1 MENQTRAEAVLAV
14 RAHTAAYERKH
25 GRAPRVY
32 IMTFGCQQNEA
43 DSERLRGLAHAMGYE
58 DAQAPEEASLLLFNT
73 CAIREHA
80 ELKTLSVIGSFKK
93 QKEEDPSLL
102 IGVCG
107 CMAAE
112 AHRIDDLRHRYPYV
126 DFTLTPAAIGG
137 LPSAVLDRL
146 SGGKRR
152 FYTDLPDTV
161 LETLPVARTG
171 EHRAYVSIMYGC
183 NNFCS
188 YCIVPYVR
196 DRERSRPA
204 ADVIAEVEGLVLAGV
219 KDITLLGQNVNS
231 YRSDMDFPTL
241 LSRLDAI
248 EGEYVLRFM
257 TSHPKD
263 ASDALIEVLA
273 HARHVEGHV
282 HLPLQSGSD
291 RVLARMNR
299 RYTLSRYR
307 SVVEKLRA
315 VRPNVALTSD
325 IIVGFPGET
334 EEDFAETLDALRE
347 IRFDSVYSFI
357 YSPRR
362 GTPAADMADQVPPE
376 IQGARMTRLLALQAD
391 ISRERNLPLVGRDVR
406 VLVDGPSKT
415 APDVYSGRTDAGK
428 LVHFAA
434 VPSHIGEFITVHID
448 RAESFALYGS
458 VKAK

>member
-1 MENQTRAEAVLAV
+1 MENKTRVDAILAV
-14 RAHTAAYERKH
+14 REHTAAYAEKH
-25 GRAPRVY
+25 GDAPGVY
-32 IMTFGCQQNEA
+32 ILTFGCQQNEA
-43 DSERLRGLAHAMGYE
+43 DSERLRGIAHAMGYR
-58 DAQAPEEASLLLFNT
+58 DAKAPEVASLLLFNT

-93 QKEEDPSLL
+93 RKEEDPSLL

-107 CMAAE
+107 CMSAE
-112 AHRIDDLRHRYPYV
+112 EHRVDELRHRYPYV
-126 DFTLTPAAIGG
+126 DFTLTPAAIGA
-137 LPSAVLDRL
+137 LPHAVLDRL
-146 SGGKRR
+146 SGGRRR
-152 FYTDLPDTV
+152 FYTDVPDTV
-161 LETLPVARTG
+161 LDALPVARTG
-171 EHRAYVSIMYGC
+171 GHRAYVSIMYGC

-196 DRERSRPA
+196 DRERSRA
-204 ADVIAEVEGLVLAGV
+204 ASDVIAEVEALVRSGV

-231 YRSDMDFPTL
+231 YRAEMDFPSL

-248 EGEYVLRFM
+248 EGAYILRFM

-263 ASDALIEVLA
+263 ASDALVDVLA
-273 HARHVEGHV
+273 HARHVEPHM
-282 HLPLQSGSD
+282 HLPLQAGSD

-299 RYTLSRYR
+299 RYTLAHYK

-315 VRPNVALTSD
+315 VRPDITLTSD

-334 EEDFAETLDALRE
+334 EEDFEATLAALCE

-362 GTPAADMADQVPPE
+362 GTPAAQMEDQVPPDV
-376 IQGARMTRLLALQAD
+376 QGDRMTRLLALQAD
-391 ISRERNLPLVGRDVR
+391 ISRECNLPLVGQDLR

-415 APDVYSGRTDAGK
+415 DPLVYSGRTDAGK

-434 VPSHIGEFITVHID
+434 IPDAIGEFITVHID

-458 VKAK
+458 VRSK